1 VLLAA
6 SPALGFDP
14 EQAFK
19 RGGFVLSVEGGGG
32 SQNDLEQ
39 HGRQTGIDLW
49 WIQGRASLLPLGTTG
64 KDHFYYGAFE
74 IGLEPIYQK
83 YFGNVDAY
91 FAGLGF
97 GARYHFLSLGVF
109 APYVELGAAV
119 GRTNL
124 RSIEIGSSFA
134 FRLSPGSRFAVR
146 RRQRRHLRRLPDDP
160 PVNGNTS
167 RPTAA
172 SRRIPAC
179 WEFPFSFLE
188 VGQPAEGASSERR
201 VPSADRS
208 ASRRRERRLCCFWGR
223 RWGRCGQ
230 EGWRLG

>member
-1 VLLAA
+1 MRVLRVLAVVASVLLAA

-119 GRTNL
+119 GGTNL
-124 RSIEIGSSFA
+124 RAIEIDSSFA
-134 FRLSPGSRFAVR
+134 FRLYAGLGASLFVADNAAIYAGYRMI
-146 RRQRRHLRRLPDDP
+146 HLS
-160 PVNGNTS
+160 NGNTS
-167 RPTAA
+167 RPNRGFEADTGVLGV
-172 SRRIPAC
+172 SFF
-179 WEFPFSFLE
+179 FP
-188 VGQPAEGASSERR
+188 
-201 VPSADRS
+201 
-208 ASRRRERRLCCFWGR
+208 
-223 RWGRCGQ
+223 
-230 EGWRLG
+230 